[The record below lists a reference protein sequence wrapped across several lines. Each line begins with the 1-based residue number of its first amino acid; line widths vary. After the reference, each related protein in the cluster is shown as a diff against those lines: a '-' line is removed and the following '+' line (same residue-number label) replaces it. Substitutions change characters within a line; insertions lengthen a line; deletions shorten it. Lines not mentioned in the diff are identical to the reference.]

1 MLGLLD
7 VVDDVKS
14 FDLQLFADLPD
25 TEDDNPETPDDEDV
39 DLESLLAEAEEDMGD
54 EDEEEGEEEN
64 GEDKGEEEGSEPA
77 AKPNNVNPPPPPPIQ
92 YQERL
97 FTQADVDR
105 IVQERLARDRKSQA
119 VRELEQLAGMDINA
133 ILDYARQNK
142 IAAKAEELG
151 ISHEEAR
158 RILENEERVARLEEE
173 QCIQAEHNRAI
184 MRAIAYQQAK
194 AKYINDPLVKKYER
208 EIDNFAQGG
217 LVLDFE
223 PAMNFILG
231 EKLRSGELLK
241 EIQAGTEKKTLANLS
256 KRAKA
261 APEKGTQAGVSA
273 SGLTNVEK
281 RIAAALGISPK
292 EYAAQKEA
300 LQKKKAK

>member
-1 MLGLLD
+1 MANLFETAEARL
-7 VVDDVKS
+7 

-25 TEDDNPETPDDEDV
+25 TEDDNPETPDDDEV
-39 DLESLLAEAEEDMGD
+39 DLESLLAEVEEDI
-54 EDEEEGEEEN
+54 EDEEEEDGDEEN
-64 GEDKGEEEGSEPA
+64 GEDKGEEEGGEPA
-77 AKPNNVNPPPPPPIQ
+77 AKPDSTNPPSAQ
-92 YQERL
+92 TNQSQEKL
-97 FTQADVDR
+97 FTQADIDR

-119 VRELEQLAGMDINA
+119 VKELEQITGMEINA

-142 IAAKAEELG
+142 VAARAEELG
-151 ISHEEAR
+151 ISQDEAR
-158 RILENEERVARLEEE
+158 RIIENEERVARLEEE
-173 QCIQAEHNRAI
+173 QRIQAEHNQAI

-194 AKYINDPLVKKYER
+194 SRYLNDPLVKKYER

-217 LVLDFE
+217 LALDFE

-231 EKLRSGELLK
+231 EKLRSGELLN

-256 KRAKA
+256 KRAKV

-300 LQKKKAK
+300 LLKKKVK